1 MLLPSLSHVLP
12 KHKSKVSKTRKAQS
26 VDSLVHCGWR
36 DRRCARHRVHRSEGD
51 EPRIGDDDP
60 ENPFAIFGKDVP
72 SRDNPL
78 FNLRK
83 IFRGRLFD
91 LGLLNTPKLGSDPL
105 SVQKVDPLKLTGTF
119 GPGYALKAIIIEA
132 TDEPLSENL
141 GQHLPW
147 FDELWSDPKKRQ
159 CALDGNC
166 VSYSVH
172 PFMIGGGHLKREK

>member
-1 MLLPSLSHVLP
+1 MRDAVERAKQAGPKESPLQDPWNLYLPMMVTFHD
-12 KHKSKVSKTRKAQS
+12 A
-26 VDSLVHCGWR
+26 
-36 DRRCARHRVHRSEGD
+36 A
-51 EPRIGDDDP
+51 
-60 ENPFAIFGKDVP
+60 
-72 SRDNPL
+72 
-78 FNLRK
+78 
-83 IFRGRLFD
+83 
-91 LGLLNTPKLGSDPL
+91 DPL
-105 SVQKVDPLKLTGTF
+105 SVQKVDPLKLTATF